1 MEMKRECVTT
11 PQAPAAVGPYSQ
23 GIKLGDL
30 LFISGQLPLDP
41 ATGKIVD
48 GDASAQARQSLTNL
62 RAIAKEAGAALT
74 DAVKTTVF
82 VTDIKDFPA
91 VNQVYAEFF
100 AEPFPTRSTVQV
112 AALPLGA
119 AVEVEAI
126 IKV

>member
-1 MEMKRECVTT
+1 MKRECVTS

-30 LFISGQLPLDP
+30 LFVSGQLPLDP
-41 ATGKIVD
+41 VSGKIVE

-62 RAIAKEAGAALT
+62 QAIAQEAGAALT

-100 AEPFPTRSTVQV
+100 AAPFPARSTVQV